1 MSRNLTASDRS
12 SLIRLAS
19 SLPAGSAERKAIL
32 AGLTKTSSL
41 LTPDLEAA
49 ARIADVKVFASLL
62 DAKYGDDAYLFL
74 DDMSGE
80 LRPVL
85 TGVSLREFRT
95 NVDKV
100 LYKFREVRENAAIAA
115 SPWKK
120 ELRALAEAFGT
131 TVTPKDV
138 RSIKYQPKL
147 SKGVVVGAILE
158 DIGDALGHMRTS
170 IDEKVAVANGTN
182 LKKVFLC
189 LEDLG
194 AKLVTRGMGPGKPKP
209 WIDYD
214 GWAY

>member
-1 MSRNLTASDRS
+1 MSRALTASDRS
-12 SLIRLAS
+12 NLIRLAS

-32 AGLTKTSSL
+32 AGLSKTSSL

-85 TGVSLREFRT
+85 TGVSLRDFRT

-100 LYKFREVRENAAIAA
+100 LYKFREVREKAAIAA

-120 ELRALAEAFGT
+120 ELRALAKVFST

-158 DIGDALGHMRTS
+158 DIGDALGHVRTS
-170 IDEKVAVANGTN
+170 INEETAAANGTN

-194 AKLVTRGMGPGKPKP
+194 AKLVSRGMGPGKPKP